1 MSSNNIKCNTTLKA
15 KSSVVWI
22 GDVAALVCLISLR
35 SLLSAGE
42 PLRRVLRF
50 RVSYYKSAADGAV
63 QAEDADFEATRLS
76 W

>member
-42 PLRRVLRF
+42 PLL
-50 RVSYYKSAADGAV
+50 
-63 QAEDADFEATRLS
+63 
-76 W
+76 